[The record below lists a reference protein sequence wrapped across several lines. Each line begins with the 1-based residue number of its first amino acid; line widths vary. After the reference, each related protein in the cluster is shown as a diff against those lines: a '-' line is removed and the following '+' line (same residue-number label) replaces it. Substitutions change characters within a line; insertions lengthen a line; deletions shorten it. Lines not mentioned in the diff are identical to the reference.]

1 MKTGS
6 IRPATIEIF
15 PASAER
21 WDDLE
26 KLFGP
31 HGAFGNCWCMYWRLK
46 RSDFSKMSGDE
57 KKAAMKTLTAGKLAP
72 GVLAY
77 GDGQPIG
84 WCSIGPRA
92 DFSPLDRSR
101 TLKRVDDTPVWSIVC
116 FFIARPY
123 RRQGVMAALLSGA
136 VDYARQNGALVVEAY
151 PIDMQSHQLEGHKLS
166 GYSGYMGIASIFR
179 AAGFVKISD
188 ATETQLIMRYTIPQE
203 G

>member
-6 IRPATIEIF
+6 IRPATIEIH

-57 KKAAMKTLTAGKLAP
+57 KKAALKTLTTGKLAP

-136 VDYARQNGALVVEAY
+136 VDYARQNPGRLNYASSGNGTVLGTSMMLGALPTWEMGVKSATASY
-151 PIDMQSHQLEGHKLS
+151 GSLPPKL
-166 GYSGYMGIASIFR
+166 GPMECVLDVAS
-179 AAGFVKISD
+179 SS
-188 ATETQLIMRYTIPQE
+188 T
-203 G
+203 